1 MNRILFWCYIAAIM
15 LTTSCDHHRN
25 DQIKPQ
31 APTIL
36 AVSRLSGHELNII
49 WQNPEHVAVEGIVLS
64 RKVGEE
70 PWNDHYQNLPSGTAG
85 FSDYVE
91 LIPGRIVAFRLR
103 VYTVDDTSDF
113 SEIHAYIDSTCRP
126 TEVCGR
132 QIDGEK
138 FVICWRDNSIGE
150 EGFAIDKKIGYADWI
165 SAYQRVDANH
175 TEFVDRAGSSR
186 DSVAYRISAVAGS
199 SSSLPSPVVRLKL
212 SSELSLENLYF
223 GSANS
228 FEVLTWNIENFPK
241 RNGATI
247 TSLARAVKS
256 LHVDLIALQ
265 EIESGS
271 DFLTLVDSL
280 SEYLGFRASSAYGDI
295 NLAYLYNVRSFSV
308 DTIYEIYREE
318 NAFPRSPLVLRGC
331 WQTIP
336 VIVINNHYKAYDD
349 DESRERRAA
358 ASELLVHYIQTNFP
372 DDRVVV
378 LGDLNDELTDNQ
390 YSNVFLPFLNL
401 PQDFKFADMSIALGS
416 SANWSY
422 PTWPSHIDHIIITN
436 ELFGDF
442 TRSTTVVTTLRV
454 DDYFASG
461 WNNYETTI
469 SDHRPVGLK
478 MVLTNSD

>member
-1 MNRILFWCYIAAIM
+1 MNRILFWFYIAAIM
-15 LTTSCDHHRN
+15 LTTSCDHHGN
-25 DQIKPQ
+25 DQIKPP

-36 AVSRLSGHELNII
+36 AVSRLSGYELNIT
-49 WQNPEHVAVEGIVLS
+49 WQNPEGEYIEGVVLS

-70 PWNDHYQNLPSGTAG
+70 PWNDHYQNLPSGTASI
-85 FSDYVE
+85 SDSVE

-103 VYTVDDTSDF
+103 AYTVDDTSDF

-132 QIDGEK
+132 QIDSDK
-138 FVICWRDNSIGE
+138 FLICWHDNSIGE
-150 EGFAIDKKIGYADWI
+150 DGFAIDKKTGSGDWV
-165 SAYQRVDANH
+165 SAYQRVEANH
-175 TEFVDRAGSSR
+175 TEFVERAGSSR

-199 SSSLPSPVVRLKL
+199 SSSLPSLVVRLKL

-223 GSANS
+223 GSDFS

-265 EIESGS
+265 EIESDS

-280 SEYLGFRASSAYGDI
+280 NEYLGFRASSAYGDI
-295 NLAYLYNVRSFSV
+295 NLAYLYHVRSFSV
-308 DTIYEIYREE
+308 DTIYEIYRRE
-318 NAFPRSPLVLRGC
+318 NAFPRSPLVLRGR
-331 WQTIP
+331 WQNIP

-390 YSNVFLPFLNL
+390 YSNVFLPFLNRT
-401 PQDFKFADMSIALGS
+401 QDFKFADMSIALGS
-416 SANWSY
+416 STNWSY

-436 ELFGDF
+436 ELFNDF
-442 TRSTTVVTTLRV
+442 TQITTVVTTIRV
-454 DDYFASG
+454 DDYFPGG
-461 WNNYETTI
+461 WNDYETTI

-478 MVLTNSD
+478 IGLTNSD